1 MNIVYYNYIL
11 VSMENYNVRKIF
23 LVYNPFSGK
32 KKGEKVFK
40 QILPIFEESDI
51 SVIHKA
57 TEYSKHAI
65 DIMKSKD
72 LCFVDAI
79 VVLGGDGTLNEVING
94 ILERDDNFAIPP
106 LGIVPCGTGNAFAT
120 DLGFYQDP
128 IKAVKAIINGYI
140 LKVDCGLVNFKNLN
154 GFMENRYMLNL
165 VGLGLAVDSNIRAE
179 RMRFWGPMRYNVSI
193 LLEIFNIKKKEY
205 TVDINIDNVE
215 EILQQKCSVIM
226 IQNTK
231 HGGDKLILAPNAKI
245 DDGYLD
251 IIYAPKYGRY
261 KMFKLFKKV
270 LDNGSHVTDPN
281 VVSQKFKSL
290 IIKSNKK
297 MNITID
303 GENCGT
309 TPINVTVKPQLL
321 KFFNHISNIETK

>member
-1 MNIVYYNYIL
+1 
-11 VSMENYNVRKIF
+11 MENYNVRKIF

-40 QILPIFEESDI
+40 QILPIFEDAGI

-57 TEYSKHAI
+57 TEYSRHAV
-65 DIMKSKD
+65 DIMKNED
-72 LCFVDAI
+72 LHFVDAI

-94 ILERDDNFAIPP
+94 ILERNDNYVLQP
-106 LGIVPCGTGNAFAT
+106 LGIIPCGTGNAFAT
-120 DLGFYQDP
+120 DLGFNRDP
-128 IKAVKAIINGYI
+128 IKAVKAIINGDI

-154 GFMENRYMLNL
+154 GFMENRYMLNM
-165 VGLGLAVDSNIRAE
+165 VGLGIAVDSNIRAE
-179 RMRFWGPMRYNVSI
+179 RMRFWGPMRYNLSI

-205 TVDINIDNVE
+205 TVDINIDNE
-215 EILQQKCSVIM
+215 GEIRQQKCSIIM

-231 HGGDKLILAPNAKI
+231 HGGDQMVLAPDAKI

-251 IIYAPKYGRY
+251 IIYAPQFGRY
-261 KMFKLFKKV
+261 KMLKLFKKV
-270 LDNGSHVTDPN
+270 LDNGKHVNDPN
-281 VVSQKFKSL
+281 VVSQKFESL
-290 IIKSNKK
+290 TIKSNKK
-297 MNITID
+297 MNINLD

-321 KFFNHISNIETK
+321 KFFTYIPNSEVSSDTKSIRL